1 MTASTDPMRQLLE
14 QATRE
19 LRRLRAENE
28 RLAARGGPIA
38 VVGIGCRFP
47 GGADDPDA
55 FWRLLEERVDA
66 VREVPPGRWP
76 LDPDAPRGARWAGL
90 LDVPLSDFDGEFFSI
105 SPREAASLD
114 PQQRL
119 LLEVAWESLEDAG
132 IAPARLAGTSGGVF
146 VGLANLDYRERVDAA
161 PPDVYAA
168 TGNLHSTAAGR
179 LSYFLDLHGPSLAV
193 DTACSSSLVAVHLA
207 IRSLQRG
214 ECDLALAGGVQLLLS
229 PRTTDKVATTLG
241 LAPDGRC
248 RAFDARAQGFVR
260 AEGCGVV
267 VLRRFADALRD
278 GDPIRAVLR
287 GSAVNHN
294 GHTLG
299 LTAPS
304 PRAQELL
311 LRAALADAGLAPE
324 QIHCIEA
331 MGAGSPLGDAIE
343 IEALQAVYGA
353 PRPDGTTC
361 IVGSLKTNLGHMEAA
376 SGVAGLIKLVL
387 ALERETIPAQLHL
400 DTPNP
405 RLRLASS
412 AVRLATSPEAWPRG
426 HVPRYAGVS
435 AFGIGGTN
443 AHVLIE
449 EAPVARISPT
459 ADHGRPVLLPLS
471 ARSPGA
477 LAALLA
483 RHRERLLASTRP
495 SLPDLAHALA
505 VARNHEPWRCAL
517 VGRTPA
523 DLLAAIDCVV
533 LPIRPARDR
542 PRLVFVCRDDL
553 APLDLAAFTDEPAF
567 RDTLRACESVLAR
580 PLGPADLATTWA
592 VQLALAAVFR
602 SWGVEPD
609 VLVGHGTGALAAAHL
624 AGALDL
630 AESARLVLAHISNAA
645 APITIPASPTNLPL
659 HIIPSHDLRD
669 RLAAL
674 AGDDVVVLVL
684 GPDLALPFTCI
695 PALADPCDPALALR
709 RALAALYLAG
719 HPVTW
724 ERPDPGRLRVRLPTY
739 PWQRERAWI
748 DPAPPSAPSPT
759 PSAPLAADASPSP
772 PRALDHHLRDLVWR
786 PLAPLA
792 APITARTIALLG
804 EHHDDITALARALTS
819 LGADV
824 TLHNLD
830 DHRFAATD
838 AIVVHLA
845 STVAQM
851 PASLATRLCHRLW
864 ALIRAVVQRGDRDP
878 PRLVFLTR
886 GAIDGTRL
894 DHAPVWG
901 LARSLAHEHSE
912 LRPRLVDLDPD
923 QPIPLDL
930 LAREL
935 LAPDDADQLALR
947 LVDGAVQRL
956 GARLVDADP
965 TPRTTPASSRA
976 FRLEQDRPG
985 ILAGL
990 VLRAHP
996 RSAPPAGSVEVAVE
1010 FAGLNFLDVLRALAA
1025 LPADDVPLGAECVGR
1040 VVALGDGVDD
1050 LELGDRVIALA
1061 DGALGTHVH
1070 VTRARLVRLPA
1081 DLDPAAA
1088 ATLPIAS
1095 LTAWQALHHVARL
1108 QAGERV
1114 LIHAAAGG
1122 VGQAAVQIALARG
1135 AIVFAT
1141 AGTETKRSMLRA
1153 QGVHHVA
1160 SSRDRGF
1167 VDLVRAATD
1176 GEGVDVVLN
1185 SLAGDLLDASLEL
1198 LRPDGR
1204 FIEIGKRDYHDDRR
1218 VGLAPFLRRLTWS
1231 LVDLRGLLPEPAR
1244 IAPLLA
1250 EVTALW
1256 TTGALR
1262 PLPHRIV
1269 PIGDVGQAFAAMARG
1284 EHTGKLVLDLRHP
1297 ADVAIAPARTPS
1309 LHDGLVLLTGHDLL
1323 TLRLAQWLADHG
1335 ATRFALLADDLAAQ
1349 DLDLALAPLRARA
1362 RVDLLSPAPDLA
1374 TALARLD
1381 LPLAAVLHPLAPART
1396 ASLVATTPEQQ
1407 AELLAAGIDRAWEL
1421 HRLAPDLLVF
1431 STDVDATL
1439 GAAGHTAHAAAGA
1452 FLAALARQR
1461 DAQGRRTLCIEWG
1474 ASGDAALALD
1484 DAVALFAELLARGAV
1499 HTTAMRFHPR
1509 RYRESHLAVA
1519 RAPLLADLRD
1529 HADDRRLRSRLAAAP
1544 VDPRRDLLQTHL
1556 REQIAAVLRRP
1567 LDRLG
1572 LDDPLQQAGLDSL
1585 MTLELRNRLE
1595 ASLDLALSPTVL
1607 WRHSTI
1613 RALTQHLLTHIADAP
1628 ASDSPTSAARSES
1641 AAITSDDRS
1650 PSQTLLTTASRTD
1663 DLSSPASDAS
1673 APSQAADASAS
1684 SQAADASASSQASDA
1699 PSTSRA
1705 TDSPAPSRASDAS
1718 ASSQA
1723 SDAPST
1729 SRASDSSVPDEAAG
1743 IARFLAD
1750 LAALAAAHPDP
1761 RNDR

>member
-55 FWRLLEERVDA
+55 FWRLLEARVDA

-90 LDVPLSDFDGEFFSI
+90 LDVPLSEFDGEFFSI

-267 VLRRFADALRD
+267 VLRRLADALRD
-278 GDPIRAVLR
+278 GDNIRAVLR

-311 LRAALADAGLAPE
+311 LRAALADAGLAPG
-324 QIHCIEA
+324 QITCIEA

-361 IVGSLKTNLGHMEAA
+361 LVGSLKTNLGHMEAA
-376 SGVAGLIKLVL
+376 CGVAGLIKLVL
-387 ALERETIPAQLHL
+387 ALERGTIPAQLHL

-405 RLRLASS
+405 RLRLAGS

-443 AHVLIE
+443 AHVLLE
-449 EAPVARISPT
+449 EAPIARTGPT
-459 ADHGRPVLLPLS
+459 ADHGRPVLLALS

-523 DLLAAIDCVV
+523 DLLAAIDRAV
-533 LPIRPARDR
+533 LPTRPARDR
-542 PRLVFVCRDDL
+542 PRLVFVCPDDL
-553 APLDLAAFTDEPAF
+553 APLDLAAFTDEPVF
-567 RDTLRACESVLAR
+567 QDTLRACEAVLAR
-580 PLGPADLATTWA
+580 PLGTGALATTWA

-630 AESARLVLAHISNAA
+630 AESARRVLAHISNAA
-645 APITIPASPTNLPL
+645 APITIPTSPTTLPL
-659 HIIPSHDLRD
+659 HITPSHHRPE

-684 GPDLALPFTCI
+684 GPDLALPVTCI

-709 RALAALYLAG
+709 RALAALYVAG
-719 HPVTW
+719 HPVSW
-724 ERPDPGRLRVRLPTY
+724 ERPDPQRLRVRLPTY

-748 DPAPPSAPSPT
+748 DPALRSAPSPT

-772 PRALDHHLRDLVWR
+772 PRILDPHLRDLVWR

-792 APITARTIALLG
+792 APVTTRTIALLG
-804 EHHDDITALARALTS
+804 DHHDDITALTRALTS

-830 DHRFAATD
+830 DRRFAAVD

-845 STVAQM
+845 GTVAQM

-901 LARSLAHEHSE
+901 LARSLAHEHPE

-956 GARLVDADP
+956 GARLVGADP
-965 TPRTTPASSRA
+965 TPRTTPAGSRA

-985 ILAGL
+985 TLAGL

-996 RSAPPAGSVEVAVE
+996 RSAPSPGSVEVAVE

-1040 VVALGDGVDD
+1040 VVALGDGIDD
-1050 LELGDRVIALA
+1050 IALGDRVIALA

-1070 VTRARLVRLPA
+1070 VTRARLVRLPP

-1141 AGTETKRSMLRA
+1141 AGTETKRSMLRH

-1160 SSRDRGF
+1160 SSRDRSF

-1250 EVTALW
+1250 EVAALW

-1269 PIGDVGQAFAAMARG
+1269 PIRDVGQAFAAMARG

-1297 ADVAIAPARTPS
+1297 ADVAIAPARTPP

-1323 TLRLAQWLADHG
+1323 TLRLAEWLADHG
-1335 ATRFALLADDLAAQ
+1335 ATRFALLTDDLAAR
-1349 DLDLALAPLRARA
+1349 DLDLAPLRARA

-1381 LPLAAVLHPLAPART
+1381 LPLAAVLHTLAPART
-1396 ASLVATTPEQQ
+1396 APLVATTPEQQ
-1407 AELLAAGIDRAWEL
+1407 AELLAAAIDRAWAL
-1421 HRLAPDLLVF
+1421 HRLASDLLVF

-1474 ASGDAALALD
+1474 TSGDAALAVD
-1484 DAVALFAELLARGAV
+1484 DAVALFAELLARGSV

-1529 HADDRRLRSRLAAAP
+1529 HADDRRLRGRLAAAP
-1544 VDPRRDLLQTHL
+1544 VDRRRDLLQTHL
-1556 REQIAAVLRRP
+1556 REQVAAVLRRP

-1628 ASDSPTSAARSES
+1628 ASDSPNSAASSER
-1641 AAITSDDRS
+1641 AAITNDDRS
-1650 PSQTLLTTASRTD
+1650 PSQTILTTASRPS
-1663 DLSSPASDAS
+1663 DLSSPASDAPS
-1673 APSQAADASAS
+1673 PSQAADAPATSLAS
-1684 SQAADASASSQASDA
+1684 DAPATDSPASSQASDA
-1699 PSTSRA
+1699 ST
-1705 TDSPAPSRASDAS
+1705 
-1718 ASSQA
+1718 
-1723 SDAPST
+1723 T